1 MAYHYEKK
9 LARLII
15 FANKLEGLSLAI
27 CVTLIPVL
35 DFSVFSQIILIKSTI
50 YIRVVRNDSDSSLSG
65 GYVVKKII
73 SKVFHIFFLE

>member
-15 FANKLEGLSLAI
+15 FANKLEGLFLSI

-35 DFSVFSQIILIKSTI
+35 DFSVFSQIILII
-50 YIRVVRNDSDSSLSG
+50 YIRVVRNDSDSLLPG
-65 GYVVKKII
+65 G
-73 SKVFHIFFLE
+73 